1 MSIKSAILSD
11 LVNKIKTNAGLIDRD
26 TDLYNVLETAL
37 NNYYPVEVNETHATT
52 NTITE
57 RNLVNTNLQYDV
69 KIYKQGRT
77 VFING
82 FVKNTTAFTV
92 NDYFLTIVGSEYL
105 PSPVTYAGNKYLT
118 NNNLS
123 TSGLSLNTLTNR
135 LNGIVPANTTIIFSI
150 SYPTLN

>member
-1 MSIKSAILSD
+1 MSIKSAILTFINTKLASASTITASEHRE
-11 LVNKIKTNAGLIDRD
+11 VE
-26 TDLYNVLETAL
+26 VLL
-37 NNYYPVEVNETHATT
+37 LDNLYPVEVNETHATT
-52 NTITE
+52 NVITE
-57 RNLVNTNLQYDV
+57 RNLVNTALQYDV

-82 FVKNTTAFTV
+82 FIKNTTASIV

-105 PSPVTYAGNKYLT
+105 PSPVSYAGNKYLT

-123 TSGLSLNTLTNR
+123 TSGLSLNTLSDR
-135 LNGIVPANTTIIFSI
+135 LNGIVPANTTVIFSL